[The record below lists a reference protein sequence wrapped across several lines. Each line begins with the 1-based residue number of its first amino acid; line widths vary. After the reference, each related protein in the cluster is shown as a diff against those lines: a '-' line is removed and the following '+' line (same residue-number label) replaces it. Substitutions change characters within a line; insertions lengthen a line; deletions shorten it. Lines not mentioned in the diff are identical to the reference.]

1 MTTTDP
7 DKTIRPFAAFLR
19 ELQKGRVHEELST
32 QLHDLVAAVQ
42 DTGKS
47 GTLTLTLKVEK
58 QKNTDMLLIGD
69 DVKTKLPQFDRASS
83 LWFVDGDG
91 NVSRDNPD
99 QLEFGGIN
107 AVPDHAKEA

>member
-1 MTTTDP
+1 MTATD
-7 DKTIRPFAAFLR
+7 DDRTIKPFAKFLR

-42 DTGKS
+42 DTGKA

-69 DVKTKLPQFDRASS
+69 DVKTKIPKLDRASS

-99 QLEFGGIN
+99 QLKFDGIN
-107 AVPDHAKEA
+107 VVPDHAKEA